1 MKIYKVKVNGKLY
14 EVELEA
20 VSENN
25 ASIASEAKAPVAAAP
40 TSGNSTVVPAPITGK
55 VVALKVNVGDTVTA
69 GQVIGAMGNTGYVI
83 PAPTYSNPYG
93 GTHLHFCLFKGE
105 PYRGGYAINPYTV
118 Y

>member
-40 TSGNSTVVPAPITGK
+40 ISGNSTVVPAPITGK
-55 VVALKVNVGDTVTA
+55 VVALKVNVGASVNTKDEL
-69 GQVIGAMGNTGYVI
+69 VILG
-83 PAPTYSNPYG
+83 
-93 GTHLHFCLFKGE
+93 
-105 PYRGGYAINPYTV
+105 
-118 Y
+118 

>member
-40 TSGNSTVVPAPITGK
+40 ISGNSTVVPAPITGK
-55 VVALKVNVGDTVTA
+55 VVALKVNVGDTVKK
-69 GQVIGAMGNTGYVI
+69 GQCLLLIEAMKLENEIVSPVDGVIAKVEISKGQTVNNQDLMFVI
-83 PAPTYSNPYG
+83 
-93 GTHLHFCLFKGE
+93 
-105 PYRGGYAINPYTV
+105 R
-118 Y
+118 

>member
-40 TSGNSTVVPAPITGK
+40 ISGNSTVVPAPITGK
-55 VVALKVNVGDTVTA
+55 VVALKVNVGVSVNTKDEL
-69 GQVIGAMGNTGYVI
+69 VILG
-83 PAPTYSNPYG
+83 
-93 GTHLHFCLFKGE
+93 
-105 PYRGGYAINPYTV
+105 
-118 Y
+118 